1 MQSSHTCHV
10 NKTANF
16 KTLTVLRQV
25 TLRSG
30 YYRIMFFTARRRER
44 LGRGTGGRWT
54 TCVTAG
60 TATAARAW
68 FFGVNTHSSLSL
80 SDSESVTSGLGDGD
94 CWPAASMVLVAS
106 RGRQWCL
113 WLAGA
118 VGGAGGWPG
127 LSSGFM
133 VKIGLCCCLCEDR
146 SRVSCG
152 SADPGLAA
160 PKL

>member
-30 YYRIMFFTARRRER
+30 YCRIMFFSARRRER

-60 TATAARAW
+60 TATAARAG
-68 FFGVNTHSSLSL
+68 FFGVNTHSSSSL
-80 SDSESVTSGLGDGD
+80 SDSESVTSGRDDGD
-94 CWPAASMVLVAS
+94 CWPAASTTLK
-106 RGRQWCL
+106 
-113 WLAGA
+113 GA
-118 VGGAGGWPG
+118 VAGITS
-127 LSSGFM
+127 LRCTARSGPPAS
-133 VKIGLCCCLCEDR
+133 G
-146 SRVSCG
+146 
-152 SADPGLAA
+152 
-160 PKL
+160 